1 MTRLNN
7 HRPKPLGL
15 ILFFV
20 FKIRS
25 DNFLQSNLP
34 AQFFTLHCLQS
45 FYLRIPFAFIQKRL
59 VRNSKLL
66 IPWIVERFEF
76 IPIRRSKTNSY
87 DMTFPVTLFVPIKS
101 SILGLNQ
108 IWRVWLLP
116 LTREPIGWMR
126 AKVTILKLVTGIRS
140 RLFWKP

>member
-1 MTRLNN
+1 MRKCYADGVAEGEGFEPRNRFRFSGFQDRRIRPLCHPSSRLINKIYQGMTRLNN

-25 DNFLQSNLP
+25 DNFPQSNLP

-66 IPWIVERFEF
+66 IP
-76 IPIRRSKTNSY
+76 
-87 DMTFPVTLFVPIKS
+87 
-101 SILGLNQ
+101 
-108 IWRVWLLP
+108 
-116 LTREPIGWMR
+116 
-126 AKVTILKLVTGIRS
+126 
-140 RLFWKP
+140 